1 MYKNFQIVW
10 FHVDVINVLK
20 RVENY
25 AIIFYGKIN
34 RAVRNHGVVSF
45 RLEERIHN
53 LGENEFK

>member
-10 FHVDVINVLK
+10 FHVDVINVLR

-34 RAVRNHGVVSF
+34 RAVGNQGKVSF
-45 RLEERIHN
+45 RLEERIQS
-53 LGENEFK
+53 LGEN